1 MDWLSDTV
9 EGPGFFP
16 SLYSAI
22 WFLSL
27 GLYLRGCKM
36 AAAVPAITCRHNNID
51 PRKRQEG
58 HSLTFLRVRKFFFQK
73 PTSDFP
79 SSLIGHNY
87 VLLLGPNHH

>member
-36 AAAVPAITCRHNNID
+36 AAAVARWLLQFQPSHVDIITLIQGRDRRDILS
-51 PRKRQEG
+51 
-58 HSLTFLRVRKFFFQK
+58 HS
-73 PTSDFP
+73 
-79 SSLIGHNY
+79 
-87 VLLLGPNHH
+87 